1 MGEQDNYLSGGTEE
15 EKTKLDALVKK
26 LTTEN
31 QILKRKCK
39 DMLTSSERLKCHL
52 STVKVIIKDHSLLM
66 EVERFDTIYMAVGI
80 QLMNSKKFSYD
91 TFNATIK
98 ELEIKLP
105 NILDCKNLNDVFKN
119 INQALNR
126 AVIGYVQDQNKMK
139 CKKIKYNIA
148 ENKKVAQQQTIIQ
161 LFIKDTAN
169 GYNFY
174 TILKLKECNEENL
187 QALPQSSIL

>member
-1 MGEQDNYLSGGTEE
+1 
-15 EKTKLDALVKK
+15 
-26 LTTEN
+26 
-31 QILKRKCK
+31 
-39 DMLTSSERLKCHL
+39 
-52 STVKVIIKDHSLLM
+52 M

-148 ENKKVAQQQTIIQ
+148 ENKKVAQQQQ
-161 LFIKDTAN
+161 
-169 GYNFY
+169 
-174 TILKLKECNEENL
+174 
-187 QALPQSSIL
+187 